1 MAGSGEWG
9 RLLLLLLLFLL
20 LRLFL
25 WRRGIYI
32 YTLVVYIQYG
42 RGGLVVSMHTTRL
55 EYERSMH
62 TS

>member
-9 RLLLLLLLFLL
+9 RLLLLLFLL

-42 RGGLVVSMHTTRL
+42 RGGLVVSMHTRL
-55 EYERSMH
+55 E
-62 TS
+62 

>member
-42 RGGLVVSMHTTRL
+42 RGGLVVSMHTRL
-55 EYERSMH
+55 E
-62 TS
+62 